1 LIAADNHH
9 CRSTDA
15 AAMNRVTDGTEGY
28 GDAHRLEEVR
38 PDREVGKM
46 ICSQC
51 GTNVADDA
59 TVCSQCGTSLSVAT
73 AAPPGVASPLP
84 PSAFTPPPAQ
94 PGTAHRTGSTLPP
107 FKFEAKRWTRA
118 ERITG
123 VATLLLFISLFLPW
137 FTYNFGLGSVSVDG
151 LWHGWMY
158 IVLLLCL
165 GIMVYL
171 VARAGFSE
179 MPFKLPLADAQ
190 LLLIATG
197 INAVLTILAFVFK
210 PGGIGF
216 SGIGW
221 GFGAFLGLITAVIA
235 AAPTAVPAIQAR
247 RAGH

>member
-1 LIAADNHH
+1 
-9 CRSTDA
+9 
-15 AAMNRVTDGTEGY
+15 
-28 GDAHRLEEVR
+28 
-38 PDREVGKM
+38 M

-51 GTNVADDA
+51 GTNVADNS
-59 TVCSQCGTSLSVAT
+59 TVCTQCGTQLSP
-73 AAPPGVASPLP
+73 AASAGPGGASPLP
-84 PSAFTPPPAQ
+84 PSAFAAP
-94 PGTAHRTGSTLPP
+94 TGQSGAAPRAGSNMAA
-107 FKFEAKRWTRA
+107 FKFDAKKWTRA

-137 FTYNFGLGSVSVDG
+137 FTYNFGLGTVSVDG

-158 IVLLLCL
+158 LVLLLCL

-179 MPFKLPLADAQ
+179 MPFKLPLAETQ

-197 INAVLTILAFVFK
+197 INAVLSILAFVFK

-221 GFGAFLGLITAVIA
+221 GFGAFLGLITAIVA